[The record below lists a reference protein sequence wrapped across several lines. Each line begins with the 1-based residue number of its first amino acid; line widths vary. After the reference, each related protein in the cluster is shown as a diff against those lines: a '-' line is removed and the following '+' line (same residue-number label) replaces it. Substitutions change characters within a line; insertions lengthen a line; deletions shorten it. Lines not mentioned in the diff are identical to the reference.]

1 MFEESELSGAKIDE
15 LNEEADIA
23 ADYIED
29 LLDILDYDG
38 DIEMGIRNGRPVVD
52 IVADDDTDIKRLIGR
67 DGDVAEALQHLARL
81 AVQEKTGEKSRL
93 ILDVDGYLERKRS
106 RLRTM
111 VLDAIDDV
119 RESGEPVMLGDMN
132 SYERKIVHDVVR
144 EEGLKSRS
152 HGEEP
157 HRRVTIYLPKAG
169 HAAGQRDDEP
179 DEDGP
184 FEEVFDDRD
193 GLDEAIEFE
202 DRRNARDNDDSE
214 ERGID
219 EDNVA
224 EDIDDEEMDE
234 ADVEDD
240 GGLSDFDDDIDEDA
254 DDDAR
259 HAGDEEE

>member
-67 DGDVAEALQHLARL
+67 NGDVAEALQHLARL

-106 RLRTM
+106 RLRAM
-111 VLDAIDDV
+111 VLDAIDDA

-132 SYERKIVHDVVR
+132 SYERKIVHDMVR

-157 HRRVTIYLPKAG
+157 HRRVAIYLPKTG

-184 FEEVFDDRD
+184 LENVFDDRD

-202 DRRNARDNDDSE
+202 DRRNAYDDDDSE
-214 ERGID
+214 ARGID

-234 ADVEDD
+234 AHVEDD

-254 DDDAR
+254 V